1 MVLLL
6 KDHID
11 LLDGLLVLDP
21 SARVDSV
28 GFVLAVTVESRQG
41 ADLESL

>member
-6 KDHID
+6 KDDID

-28 GFVLAVTVESRQG
+28 GFILAATVEPRQS
-41 ADLESL
+41 ADL